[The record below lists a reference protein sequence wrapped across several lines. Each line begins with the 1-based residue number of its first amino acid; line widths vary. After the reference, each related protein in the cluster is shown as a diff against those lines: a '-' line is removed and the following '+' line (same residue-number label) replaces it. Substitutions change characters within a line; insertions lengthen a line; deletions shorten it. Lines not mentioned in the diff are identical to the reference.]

1 MTASHAA
8 VTRSHNHR
16 VTEKDVLIEK
26 EADLLARIAKLK
38 EDDLRSEPLRV
49 EMTRRECEMLKKV
62 EQASSERAQ

>member
-1 MTASHAA
+1 VAKDKLKIHRLLGVMTASQAA
-8 VTRSHNHR
+8 VTQSHNHR

-49 EMTRRECEMLKKV
+49 EDANVRR
-62 EQASSERAQ
+62 